1 MTAYP
6 RRFAISK
13 TAVATVA
20 LTIALTPFPAS
31 AQPQDGTSD
40 AMERYQELGAQ
51 AADAEEDLSEA
62 QDQLTRRQAELAD
75 ANGALARANQALQQA
90 QRAEMSF
97 RDEVDILASTSF
109 RNGRIA
115 RWSAIL
121 TSDSSQEFLD
131 QMSALGVL
139 ANNNSDVLNRLS
151 GIRDQANAAR
161 NAAAEAQE
169 RAGKAAVEA
178 ERAVSTLE
186 GRKARLDE
194 QIEQVEAAL
203 DDLST
208 AEQAE
213 LQTVQDSGSYLGPP
227 GAANDALQA
236 ALSRRGSEYE
246 WGATGPN
253 EFDCSGL
260 TSWSYAQ
267 AGINIPRTSRQQW
280 GAGKPVSLDAL
291 LPGDLLFYDDG
302 TGNPSN
308 IHHVGMYVGE
318 GKMVDAPT
326 EGQLVDVR
334 SMEGDGHLIGARRMV
349 G

>member
-1 MTAYP
+1 MTAHHG
-6 RRFAISK
+6 RIAATR
-13 TAVATVA
+13 TAVTAMA
-20 LTIALTPFPAS
+20 LAIALAPFPAD
-31 AQPQDGTSD
+31 AQPQGDTSD

-62 QDQLTRRQAELAD
+62 ED
-75 ANGALARANQALQQA
+75 ALARRQRELDKANAALAEAHRALRQA
-90 QRAEMSF
+90 QRAEAAF
-97 RDEVDILASTSF
+97 RDEADSLAAASL

-121 TSDSSQEFLD
+121 TNESSREFLD
-131 QMSALGVL
+131 KMSALGVL
-139 ANNNSDVLNRLS
+139 ANNNAETLDRLS
-151 GIRDQANAAR
+151 GIRARANAAR
-161 NAAAEAQE
+161 ADAARARQRAETAT
-169 RAGKAAVEA
+169 AEA
-178 ERAVSTLE
+178 ERAVRDLE
-186 GRKARLDE
+186 NRKARLDA
-194 QIEQVEAAL
+194 QIEQVRSAL
-203 DDLST
+203 DDLSST
-208 AEQAE
+208 ERAA
-213 LQTVQDSGSYLGPP
+213 LGTVQDTGSYLGPP

-267 AGINIPRTSRQQW
+267 AGITIPRTSRQQW

-302 TGNPSN
+302 TGDPSA
-308 IHHVGMYVGE
+308 IHHVGMYVGD

-334 SMEGDGHLIGARRMV
+334 SMEGDGHLIGARRIV

>member
-1 MTAYP
+1 
-6 RRFAISK
+6 
-13 TAVATVA
+13 
-20 LTIALTPFPAS
+20 
-31 AQPQDGTSD
+31 
-40 AMERYQELGAQ
+40 MERYQELGAQ
-51 AADAEEDLSEA
+51 AADAEEDLSQAEDELA
-62 QDQLTRRQAELAD
+62 RRQQELDKAD
-75 ANGALARANQALQQA
+75 AALARANQALQQA
-90 QRAEMSF
+90 QRAEVAF
-97 RDEVDILASTSF
+97 RDEVDTLAAASF

-139 ANNNSDVLNRLS
+139 ASNNAATLNRLS
-151 GIRDQANAAR
+151 GIRDRANAAR
-161 NAAAEAQE
+161 ASAAQAQQ
-169 RAGKAAVEA
+169 RAGKAEAEA

-186 GRKARLDE
+186 DRKAKLDE
-194 QIEQVEAAL
+194 QIAQVRAAL
-203 DDLST
+203 DDLSS

-213 LQTVQDSGSYLGPP
+213 LQTVQDTGSYLGPP

-246 WGATGPN
+246 WGATGPS

-267 AGINIPRTSRQQW
+267 AGVTIPRTSRQQW

-334 SMEGDGHLIGARRMV
+334 SMEGDGHLIGARRIV

>member
-6 RRFAISK
+6 RRSAATR
-13 TAVATVA
+13 TAVTAMA
-20 LTIALTPFPAS
+20 LTIALAPFQAS

-62 QDQLTRRQAELAD
+62 EDGLARRQQALDE
-75 ANGALARANQALQQA
+75 ANAALAKANRALRQA
-90 QRAEMSF
+90 QDAEAAF
-97 RDEVDILASTSF
+97 RDEADNLAAASL

-121 TSDSSQEFLD
+121 TNESSQEFLD
-131 QMSALGVL
+131 KMSALGVL
-139 ANNNSDVLNRLS
+139 ANNNAETLSRLS
-151 GIRDQANAAR
+151 GIRDRADAAR
-161 NAAAEAQE
+161 AEAAQARQ
-169 RAGKAAVEA
+169 RARAATAEA
-178 ERAVSTLE
+178 ERAVRAIE
-186 GRKARLDE
+186 ERKAKLDA
-194 QIEQVEAAL
+194 QIEQVRSAL
-203 DDLST
+203 DDLSST
-208 AEQAE
+208 ERAT
-213 LQTVQDSGSYLGPP
+213 LGTVQDTGSYLGPP

-267 AGINIPRTSRQQW
+267 AGITIPRTSRQQW

-302 TGNPSN
+302 TGDPSA

-334 SMEGDGHLIGARRMV
+334 SMEGDGHLSGARRIV